1 MSTKKPKKAE
11 KKAAAKKGAVA
22 VAPDAEAKAAELAK
36 KAAAAA
42 KSLEPI
48 AREVVGRGE
57 RMLKQDITADNH
69 RIAIA
74 LQLVKAED
82 ICKEAGM
89 SFRKWYDAEIG
100 NKPIGE
106 RVSDKAPIYLG
117 YEAMRKLVQIGRSD
131 NPQLALDDQRH
142 KNRAANQ
149 KLREVQKSIR
159 QHEKA
164 SGTANAASKAPT
176 VAPVVQ
182 VVDMLKKI
190 ADNQALDAIT
200 GHAKALGFAVVPKE
214 KIGVGGL
221 KAEFEA
227 MKAKEKLEFLTW
239 ACALVGGKFVEDFDI
254 AAKPKTT
261 DETIGDV
268 PAALRRGPAAPAP
281 AAQA

>member
-117 YEAMRKLVQIGRSD
+117 YEAMRKLVQIGRAD

-149 KLREVQKSIR
+149 KLRQA
-159 QHEKA
+159 KA
-164 SGTANAASKAPT
+164 EGVPKTSGTSNAASKAPP

-190 ADNQALDAIT
+190 DDNQALDAIT
-200 GHAKALGFAVVPKE
+200 GHAKSLGFAVVPKE
-214 KIGVGGL
+214 KVGIGGI

-227 MKAKEKLEFLTW
+227 MKAKEKLGFLTW
-239 ACALVGGKFVEDFDI
+239 ACALVGGKFVEDFDL